1 MLKSEVTKSV
11 DSHNRLSL
19 NIGSATCY
27 IVMDKSLNLPNPN
40 SLISKVEKM
49 PPISYNYGVD

>member
-19 NIGSATCY
+19 NIGSATY
-27 IVMDKSLNLPNPN
+27 LLY
-40 SLISKVEKM
+40 
-49 PPISYNYGVD
+49 SYGQVT